1 MSSTPR
7 ALHQATRQRL
17 NASFATDWMSR
28 EPFASFDARFIRGIE
43 ALGAW
48 PQPEN
53 YGDLASSV
61 PQPTLTET
69 ERPPRFIAYDRN
81 AVDRA
86 GGYEQ
91 HVARFRSVPTRARD
105 WHDFFNM
112 AVWAHFPQV
121 RWALNGIHVDGSHG
135 TVDPRNGRTHQQN
148 VAAQLDESGMIVT
161 SSSSSLLDD
170 LRALRFK
177 RVFWERR
184 AELLET
190 TRFWVIGHGLL
201 ESLLA
206 PHLALASKAIF
217 IARDEPPRD
226 DDTFRQQLDAEVSAI
241 IHGWYASA
249 PRLEPIPV
257 LGIPGYADN
266 AHAEFY
272 DDARYFRFQRRTLRK
287 SQQAPL

>member
-1 MSSTPR
+1 LQPSPR
-7 ALHQATRQRL
+7 ALHQAARQRL
-17 NASFATDWMSR
+17 NASFETGWLNRA
-28 EPFASFDARFIRGIE
+28 PFASLHARFSER
-43 ALGAW
+43 LGTLAAW
-48 PQPEN
+48 PEPAQ
-53 YGDLASSV
+53 YDLIAQSV
-61 PQPTLTET
+61 PRAGDAAAEL
-69 ERPPRFIAYDRN
+69 PRFVPYDRR
-81 AVDRA
+81 AVAAA

-91 HVARFRSVPTRARD
+91 HVARFRAIPTRARD

-112 AVWAHFPQV
+112 AIWAHFPQV
-121 RWALNGIHVDGSHG
+121 RWALNGIHVHVTRGS
-135 TVDPRNGRTHQQN
+135 VDPRNGRTHQQN
-148 VAAQLDESGMIVT
+148 VAAQFDESGMIVT

-206 PHLALASKAIF
+206 PHLALASKSVF
-217 IARDEPPRD
+217 IACREPPSESD
-226 DDTFRQQLDAEVSAI
+226 SFRQQLDAEVSAI
-241 IHGWYASA
+241 IRGWHAGA
-249 PRLEPIPV
+249 PCLEPIPV

-266 AHAEFY
+266 AHAAFY

-287 SQQAPL
+287 SQPAPR